1 MSVATSKKPLN
12 SKSASTTRAHAKSR
26 AKPRSKPAP
35 VGGAISQSPKP
46 MAPSETRPQNATKQ
60 ERVLTLL
67 NRSEG
72 ASVEEIM
79 TATDWLQHS
88 VRGFLAG
95 TVKKKLGF
103 TLISTKTEGAP
114 RRYRIEKRRER

>member
-1 MSVATSKKPLN
+1 MSLATSKKSLK
-12 SKSASTTRAHAKSR
+12 STSASINRAQAKTRAKSR
-26 AKPRSKPAP
+26 SKPTPAAS
-35 VGGAISQSPKP
+35 AISPPKP
-46 MAPSETRPQNATKQ
+46 MASAETSPQKATKQ

-72 ASVEEIM
+72 ASLEEIM
-79 TATDWLQHS
+79 TATNWLQHS

-103 TLISTKTEGAP
+103 TLTSTKTEGAP

>member
-1 MSVATSKKPLN
+1 MSVATSKKSL
-12 SKSASTTRAHAKSR
+12 KSGNASITRVQSKSR

-35 VGGAISQSPKP
+35 VASASPKP
-46 MAPSETRPQNATKQ
+46 MAASKTSPQKATKQ

-72 ASVEEIM
+72 ASLEEIM
-79 TATDWLQHS
+79 TATEWLQHS